1 MQECFRN
8 QDLEKLEN
16 LTSVMNSE
24 LFEYHMKRCT
34 DAGLWEVNEKNKEEQ
49 SGRDHKG

>member
-16 LTSVMNSE
+16 LTSVMDSE
-24 LFEYHMKRCT
+24 LFEYHMKRCI
-34 DAGLWEVNEKNKEEQ
+34 DAGLWEVQKNKDEQ
-49 SGRDHKG
+49 SGRGHKG